1 MSIAFEQWGIAFGA
15 LRANWFRAILTALG
29 VVIGV
34 ASLVA
39 VSAVSTGAQ
48 AGVAESI
55 RLLGAN
61 VVVADG
67 EFINI
72 GTRQTATDRVMTPQD
87 ATAIAKLPAITG
99 VAPHQD
105 LEGTVV
111 SAGRYK
117 TSTYVVGMTPMYATL
132 HNRGVSRGRAIS
144 ASDISFGRSVMVIG
158 PKPRKRLFPGLDP
171 IGRTVR
177 IGSNEFEVVGVLDSR
192 GKVGQDLD
200 NQLFIP
206 LPIATR
212 VLLGGINTRSIDFR
226 VRSESLVNDT
236 MDAVGSLLREQH
248 HLPASYPD
256 DFSIEDQASV
266 LKTSQSASSTF
277 RLLTFAL
284 AASRSWSAG
293 SDHEHDARLGARAD
307 PRDRHP
313 QVGRRRS
320 AARADPVPDR
330 GGRAQHVRRG
340 GGDPGGDRRDTD
352 DRLARRLADA
362 RSTRSNLRSRSASLS
377 PLASSSVI
385 TPRAARP
392 GSTRS
397 QHFATSSPTAATIR
411 ALRRGHVILVGLFLA
426 LAAAAPAAARGTVEV
441 VVTLKQPSLA
451 RAATHDRALASVT
464 MSRGRVELRSPS
476 SITYLAQLRRGQ
488 DAVAARIARTIPG
501 AHVHWRYGITL
512 NGLAV
517 VVPAARC
524 ARSRTSGGSRR
535 SGRPRRTTRRSTA
548 RPP

>member
-1 MSIAFEQWGIAFGA
+1 MIAAFEQWRIAFGA

-61 VVVADG
+61 LVVADG

-87 ATAIAKLPAITG
+87 AAAIAKLPMVTA

-105 LEGTVV
+105 IEGTVV

-117 TSTYVVGMTPMYATL
+117 ASTYVVGMTPTYATL
-132 HNRGVSRGRAIS
+132 HNRGVSRGRTIT
-144 ASDISFGRSVMVIG
+144 ASDVSFGRSVMVIG

-177 IGSNEFEVVGVLDSR
+177 VGSHEFEVIGVLEPR

-200 NQLFIP
+200 NQVFIP

-226 VRSESLVNDT
+226 VQTEAQVTNA
-236 MDAVGSLLREQH
+236 MDAVGTLLRGQH

-266 LKTSQSASSTF
+266 LKTSQSASATF

-284 AASRSWSAG
+284 GGIALLVGGIGIMNMMLVSV
-293 SDHEHDARLGARAD
+293 HERTREIGIRKSVGAD
-307 PRDRHP
+307 PWRVQLQFLIEAVVLSTLGGAAGILAGIGATRMIGSLAGWQTLIDP
-313 QVGRRRS
+313 LQVALAFGVS
-320 AARADPVPDR
+320 VAVGLFFGYYPAR
-330 GGRAQHVRRG
+330 
-340 GGDPGGDRRDTD
+340 
-352 DRLARRLADA
+352 
-362 RSTRSNLRSRSASLS
+362 
-377 PLASSSVI
+377 
-385 TPRAARP
+385 RAARLDP
-392 GSTRS
+392 I
-397 QHFATSSPTAATIR
+397 A
-411 ALRRGHVILVGLFLA
+411 ALRY
-426 LAAAAPAAARGTVEV
+426 E
-441 VVTLKQPSLA
+441 
-451 RAATHDRALASVT
+451 
-464 MSRGRVELRSPS
+464 
-476 SITYLAQLRRGQ
+476 
-488 DAVAARIARTIPG
+488 
-501 AHVHWRYGITL
+501 
-512 NGLAV
+512 
-517 VVPAARC
+517 
-524 ARSRTSGGSRR
+524 
-535 SGRPRRTTRRSTA
+535 
-548 RPP
+548 